1 MENLSQT
8 KEQKLI
14 NEMCR
19 YIETYRDKR
28 DPALINKI
36 AKSLGLTSSD
46 VAGAIR
52 KKSNEQFNLIA
63 DIYTEY
69 RKIESENDFETTVDD
84 EEQKLDL
91 MIDEIISYIQ
101 SDDEAYEKIG
111 NITGY
116 YAFDIMGALNNPTR
130 KPEVLENI
138 YTACLIIKQQEMTN
152 HSLETNTSSEP
163 KVKKAQEADADKIQC
178 IKDFIKV
185 NPTRIFDLAKTS
197 GISPQNIM
205 GINSDMPDAEQVDK
219 IYSAMVDMSI
229 SSRVEF
235 SVKR

>member
-138 YTACLIIKQQEMTN
+138 YTACLIIKQQEMAN
-152 HSLETNTSSEP
+152 HSLETTTSSEP
-163 KVKKAQEADADKIQC
+163 KVEKVQEADPDKIQC

-229 SSRVEF
+229 SSRAEF